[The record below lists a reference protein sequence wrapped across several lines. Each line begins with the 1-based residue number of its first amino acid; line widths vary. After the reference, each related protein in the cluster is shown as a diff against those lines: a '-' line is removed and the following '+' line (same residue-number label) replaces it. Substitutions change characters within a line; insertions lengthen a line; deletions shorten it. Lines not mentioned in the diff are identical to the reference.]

1 MLFVVFAAG
10 CSVWRPLPGGALA
23 HPVSES
29 LGQTR
34 VILRDGTEFEL
45 EDTMITR
52 DSIIGFGGESRT
64 RFAVARREVASVDAR
79 QIDATK
85 TFAAGGFTML
95 SILAAWIVAV
105 VISLSGEAT

>member
-1 MLFVVFAAG
+1 MLLVVFAAG
-10 CSVWRPLPGGALA
+10 CSIWRPLPGGALA

-34 VILRDGTEFEL
+34 VILRNGTEFEL
-45 EDTMITR
+45 EHTMISR
-52 DSIIGFGGESRT
+52 DSIIGFGGETRA

-79 QIDATK
+79 QIDAPK